1 VLRDLGIGHE
11 RLEAAGALRCTGTA
25 AAWGAAET
33 QQRDAIYDPHGHGW
47 HLDRPR
53 FDEVLRDEARAA
65 GADVRAGRV
74 AAHPTSDGP
83 RVAVGRAEIG
93 CRWLV
98 DATGRRATVARSLGA
113 RRERADRLVAVYA
126 ALRTAPG
133 DVDARTRV
141 EAMPSGW
148 WYSALVADRRRIV
161 ARLADADLLDPE
173 LRTAIGFA
181 RALARTRHILP
192 VSDPERGS
200 SVAHGATH
208 VPHAPRAL
216 AGPVAAQVLAGP
228 VAPQRRAEPLAPQ
241 VLAGPLT
248 TAAHGARLRPPVGDR
263 WVAVGDAALAFDPL
277 SSQGILNA
285 LATGIAGAGAVAAR
299 LGGDADDESY
309 ERALER
315 IWTAYE
321 INRAGAYA
329 AEDRWTQEPFW
340 ARRRQDASRS
350 DLPAYSPA
358 GWRTT

>member
-1 VLRDLGIGHE
+1 MLRDLGIGHE
-11 RLEAAGALRCTGTA
+11 RLEAAGALRCTGIA
-25 AAWGAAET
+25 AAWGGAEA

-53 FDEVLRDEARAA
+53 FDELLRAEARAA

-74 AAHPTSDGP
+74 SAHATSDGP
-83 RVAVGRAEIG
+83 RVALGAAEVG

-98 DATGRRATVARSLGA
+98 DATGRRATVARGLGA
-113 RRERADRLVAVYA
+113 RRERADRLVAVYS
-126 ALRTAPG
+126 ALRTASG

-141 EAMPSGW
+141 EATPSGW
-148 WYSALVADRRRIV
+148 WYSALVGGRRRIV
-161 ARLADADLLDPE
+161 ARLGDADLLDPE

-192 VSDPERGS
+192 VSDAGRGS
-200 SVAHGATH
+200 SVAPGATE

-216 AGPVAAQVLAGP
+216 AGPVAQVRAGP
-228 VAPQRRAEPLAPQ
+228 SAPQ
-241 VLAGPLT
+241 VLAGPMT

-285 LATGIAGAGAVAAR
+285 LATGIAGADTVAAR
-299 LGGDADDESY
+299 LGGDADDDSY

-321 INRAGAYA
+321 INRADAYA
-329 AEDRWTQEPFW
+329 VEDRWTQEPFW
-340 ARRRQDASRS
+340 ARRQEDASRLG
-350 DLPAYSPA
+350 LPAYSPA
-358 GWRTT
+358 G